1 MTGITIMTTTS
12 LHRPKM
18 KLCHALV
25 VSSLLALSAQAQ
37 QTSRVKIVL
46 GACIQE
52 TGLLTVVV
60 NGDEKGALNPRERD
74 REGNWIAT
82 VKEPFFISDGVASL
96 RVNGSRTGCRGAVAA
111 DDEAAPRYAS
121 VAKFT
126 FMCDEREAWNVVIEP
141 KPGIHYSYVRR
152 LPRDKTSTDA
162 LDRDCIEDGAFI
174 GRKTALAVRFPDEEL
189 RIQLGVTKPDRH
201 ALGLRVNSLPKTRD
215 GFHTPDGILVAL
227 LYQRARAD
235 QTVPTL
241 SSTAIDIDTKNLK
254 QLKLEGLFV
263 TVGK

>member
-1 MTGITIMTTTS
+1 MT
-12 LHRPKM
+12 
-18 KLCHALV
+18 LCYALIAG
-25 VSSLLALSAQAQ
+25 SLLALSAQAQ

-52 TGLLTVVV
+52 AGVMTVVV
-60 NGDEKGALNPRERD
+60 NGDERGALNPRERD

-82 VKEPFFISDGVASL
+82 VEEPFFISNAVASL
-96 RVNGSRTGCRGAVAA
+96 RVNGGRTGCRGAVAA
-111 DDEAAPRYAS
+111 DDETRRYAS

-162 LDRDCIEDGAFI
+162 LDRDCVEDGAFV
-174 GRKTALAVRFPDEEL
+174 GRKTALDVRFPEEEF
-189 RIQLGVTKPDRH
+189 RIQLGATKPDRR
-201 ALGLRVNSLPKTRD
+201 ALGLRVDSLPKTQD
-215 GFHTPDGILVAL
+215 GFHTPDGVLVAL
-227 LYQRARAD
+227 IYQRARAD

-254 QLKLEGLFV
+254 DLKLEGLFV
-263 TVGK
+263 TVSK